1 MLNTDDIRHH
11 TEVGTGY
18 SKDAM
23 MEKAADEINGLR
35 STMFNL
41 LDILRRWEPDWSS
54 GEDRQKIIQ
63 AMYLL
68 GILADPLEAE
78 KLCKCAGDKDDCH
91 GTKPWPE

>member
-23 MEKAADEINGLR
+23 MEKAADEIDGLR

-41 LDILRRWEPDWSS
+41 LDILRRWEPDNSIDA
-54 GEDRQKIIQ
+54 DRAEILR
-63 AMYLL
+63 AMYQL
-68 GILADPLEAE
+68 GILDQPTV
-78 KLCKCAGDKDDCH
+78 KKQ
-91 GTKPWPE
+91 